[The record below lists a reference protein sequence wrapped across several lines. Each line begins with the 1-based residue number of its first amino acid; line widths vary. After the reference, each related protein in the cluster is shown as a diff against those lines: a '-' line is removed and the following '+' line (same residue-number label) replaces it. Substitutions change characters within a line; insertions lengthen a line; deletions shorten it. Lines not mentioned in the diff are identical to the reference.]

1 MQFINTYL
9 AEIYATHPLM
19 SILLVSVILI
29 GIPVHKWSSV
39 KKIARRF
46 PVTYALVELCAV
58 PLAFIICHGI
68 LFWVY
73 TAFLQFP
80 DDTWPMS
87 FSTLV
92 FFLVVSWYAAKVA
105 HTLLVRKYI
114 AEGHSSSNAVSGLIK
129 GVLYG
134 GCILLGLGLFL
145 QQQGYSFTGVWIST
159 GMATA
164 LLGFALQQTL
174 GDFFSGIAIGIEG
187 GVRIGDWIK
196 LQDGRQGVV
205 IDINWRSFWL
215 HDWDNTTHIIPNSK
229 LAREGFNNFGDEY
242 TYYHPWYSIK
252 LPAEIE
258 PRFAKQLLLEGIY
271 RCKHVLKHPPPVVR
285 LEDASTVPYTYMC
298 WIYFSNYPA
307 MFRGRDELFSEIHH
321 VLQQA
326 GVSPTAITRE
336 YRLRKAEIPVAEPPT
351 IQLAL
356 KSQKIFA
363 YLPDEEI
370 EDLSNAGNQVH
381 YEAGS
386 EIQCEDAPDSFDI
399 ITSGV
404 VEVSMDLPSG
414 RRVVTGELGPG
425 DSYGLVSMFSEQ
437 PISTIWVAQT
447 DVTLIRIDMESM
459 RALMQRHPGL
469 TEQIAA
475 VVKQRQD
482 EAELM
487 NKQEYN
493 DTRQSSL
500 QEIQRYIKNMLK
512 RKVRPR

>member
-1 MQFINTYL
+1 
-9 AEIYATHPLM
+9 
-19 SILLVSVILI
+19 
-29 GIPVHKWSSV
+29 
-39 KKIARRF
+39 
-46 PVTYALVELCAV
+46 
-58 PLAFIICHGI
+58 
-68 LFWVY
+68 
-73 TAFLQFP
+73 
-80 DDTWPMS
+80 MS
-87 FSTLV
+87 FSTML
-92 FFLVVSWYAAKVA
+92 FFLVVSWYTAKLA
-105 HTLLVRKYI
+105 HTFLIRKYI
-114 AEGHSSSNAVSGLIK
+114 SKGNSSSNAVSGLIK

-134 GCILLGLGLFL
+134 SCILLGLGLFL
-145 QQQGYSFTGVWIST
+145 RQQGYSFTGVWIST

-174 GDFFSGIAIGIEG
+174 GDFFSGIAMGLEG

-196 LQDGRQGVV
+196 LEDGRQGVV

-229 LAREGFNNFGDEY
+229 LAKQGFNNLGDEY
-242 TYYHPWYSIK
+242 TYFNPWYSIK
-252 LPAEIE
+252 LPQEIE

-285 LEDASTVPYTYMC
+285 LEDASTIPYTYMC
-298 WIYFSNYPA
+298 WVYFPNYPA

-326 GVSPTAITRE
+326 GVSPSAVTHE

-363 YLPDEEI
+363 QLPDDEI
-370 EDLSNAGNQVH
+370 EALANVSNQVH

-386 EIQCEDAPDSFDI
+386 EIQYEDAPDSFDI

-404 VEVSMDLPSG
+404 VEVSMDLYSG

-437 PISTIWVAQT
+437 PITTIWVAQT

-459 RALMQRHPGL
+459 KSLMQKHPSL
-469 TEQIAA
+469 TDRIAA

-493 DTRQSSL
+493 EAGQSSI
-500 QEIQRYIKNMLK
+500 QEIKRYIRYMLK
-512 RKVRPR
+512 RKTKSR